1 MATLTPTLTLAS
13 TDVLSDSLSFSVTD
27 SLSVLGAVKTLT
39 FVVAHP
45 GTSPGVTDI
54 LTASTYNKSYVYMK
68 NLSTTASE
76 IITIGKKSIDTA
88 ASYNNDPTITVSST
102 ANISFGMT
110 VSGDGIPGGAT
121 VLSVTNATTFEL
133 SASTTGGSKSSQTLT
148 FGTEKFITLG
158 AEEFAFFPWDG
169 TVDLEAISSD
179 GTPTLEVMIFEA
191 TA

>member
-13 TDVLSDSLSFSVTD
+13 PDVLSDSLSFSVTD

-54 LTASTYNKSYVYMK
+54 LTASAYNKSYVYMK

-169 TVDLEAISSD
+169 TVD
-179 GTPTLEVMIFEA
+179 
-191 TA
+191 

>member
-13 TDVLSDSLSFSVTD
+13 TDALSDAISFSVTD
-27 SLSVLGAVKTLT
+27 TLSVLGDIKRISYAITT
-39 FVVAHP
+39 A
-45 GTSPGVTDI
+45 SQDI
-54 LTASTYNKSYVYMK
+54 LTASAYNKSYIFLQNK
-68 NLSTTASE
+68 SSTASE
-76 IITIGKKSIDTA
+76 IITIGKKSTDAT
-88 ASYNNDPTITVSST
+88 ASYNNDPTITIGST

-121 VLSVTNATTFEL
+121 VLSVTDTTTFEL

-148 FGTEKFITLG
+148 FGTEDFITLG
-158 AEEFAFFPWDG
+158 AGEFAFLPWSG
-169 TVDLEAISSD
+169 TENLDALSAD